1 MEQLKKNKNEDVL
14 NVRRDFFLRAQRAKT
29 QVPGSPLRA
38 EGAAG
43 SDLEQVQGALVRLGP
58 DGRRGVGQQLE
69 QQLLALA
76 SEERAGLVELPP
88 GQPRKSER
96 QRRHWTR
103 VRATAEGVPAAAEGN
118 LGSLSRTG
126 GSRRR
131 RTP

>member
-1 MEQLKKNKNEDVL
+1 M
-14 NVRRDFFLRAQRAKT
+14 
-29 QVPGSPLRA
+29 
-38 EGAAG
+38 AG

-58 DGRRGVGQQLE
+58 DGRRGMGQQLE

-96 QRRHWTR
+96 QWRHWTR
-103 VRATAEGVPAAAEGN
+103 VRATAEGVLAAAEGN
-118 LGSLSRTG
+118 LGSLPRTG
-126 GSRRR
+126 GSRCR